1 MRIQYTLA
9 RLTGFPL
16 PSLRAAMALAALLL
30 LTVSPPA
37 AGENWQAWR
46 GPRGDGTS
54 NENDLPVTWNGK
66 TGTNIA
72 WKISL
77 PGTGHAS
84 PITWGD
90 RIFTISTLEK
100 SGERILLC
108 LNRGDGSTRWQRKIF
123 KAPLETIH
131 RLNSRASSTPA
142 TDGKLVFS
150 TFLKVDGRTVPA
162 PNVGSPRPIT
172 PGTILVVA
180 HDLDGKQKWKVEAG
194 EFISAHGFNT
204 CPVLYEDLVIIN
216 GDHDGDAYIVALEKE
231 TGKERWRITRENK
244 TRSYV
249 TPIIRKIGDRTQMV
263 LSGSKSVASYDPA
276 SGKRH
281 WIIDG
286 PTEQFVASMVYDGKF
301 LFITGGFPARHILA
315 IRPDGKGNVTDTHI
329 AWRTNRG
336 AAYVPSPIVEGPYFL
351 IVSDNGIAS
360 CFEAKNGNRL
370 WMERLGGG
378 HSASTVSAGGL
389 VYFVSDKGV
398 TTVVRPGKKFEVVAK
413 NELGERC
420 SASPAISGGT
430 IYIRGH
436 KNLFAIKTIGK

>member
-9 RLTGFPL
+9 RSTGFPL
-16 PSLRAAMALAALLL
+16 PSLRAALALAALLL

-54 NENDLPVTWNGK
+54 KENDLPVTWNGK
-66 TGTNIA
+66 TGANIA

-108 LNRGDGSTRWQRKIF
+108 LNKGDGSIRWQCKIF

-150 TFLKVDGRTVPA
+150 SFLKVDGRTVPA

-180 HDLDGKQKWKVEAG
+180 HDLDGKQKW
-194 EFISAHGFNT
+194 
-204 CPVLYEDLVIIN
+204 
-216 GDHDGDAYIVALEKE
+216 
-231 TGKERWRITRENK
+231 
-244 TRSYV
+244 
-249 TPIIRKIGDRTQMV
+249 
-263 LSGSKSVASYDPA
+263 
-276 SGKRH
+276 
-281 WIIDG
+281 
-286 PTEQFVASMVYDGKF
+286 
-301 LFITGGFPARHILA
+301 
-315 IRPDGKGNVTDTHI
+315 
-329 AWRTNRG
+329 
-336 AAYVPSPIVEGPYFL
+336 
-351 IVSDNGIAS
+351 
-360 CFEAKNGNRL
+360 
-370 WMERLGGG
+370 
-378 HSASTVSAGGL
+378 
-389 VYFVSDKGV
+389 
-398 TTVVRPGKKFEVVAK
+398 
-413 NELGERC
+413 
-420 SASPAISGGT
+420 
-430 IYIRGH
+430 
-436 KNLFAIKTIGK
+436 

>member
-1 MRIQYTLA
+1 
-9 RLTGFPL
+9 
-16 PSLRAAMALAALLL
+16 MALAALLL

>member
-1 MRIQYTLA
+1 MKN
-9 RLTGFPL
+9 L
-16 PSLRAAMALAALLL
+16 PSLHLCITALLL
-30 LTVSPPA
+30 FSLPHRLSA
-37 AGENWQAWR
+37 KENWQAWR

-54 NENDLPVTWNGK
+54 LDKNLPVKWNGK
-66 TGTNIA
+66 TGNNIA
-72 WKISL
+72 WKVAL
-77 PGTGHAS
+77 PGSGHAS
-84 PITWGD
+84 PIVWED

-180 HDLDGKQKWKVEAG
+180 HDLDGKQKWKAEVG

-315 IRPDGKGNVTDTHI
+315 IRPDGRGNVTDTHI

-398 TTVVRPGKKFEVVAK
+398 TTVVRPGKKFEVLAK

-436 KNLFAIKTIGK
+436 KNLFAIKAIGK